1 MTTTNVRRRK
11 KKKTKCIRTQQVKRP
26 ETGLIIGTQ
35 RVRKKGK
42 AMKESSATSKT
53 DDVKTMTNIGIALLN
68 IEVARVMKRKEKR
81 SIGI

>member
-1 MTTTNVRRRK
+1 MK
-11 KKKTKCIRTQQVKRP
+11 EK
-26 ETGLIIGTQ
+26 
-35 RVRKKGK
+35 K

-68 IEVARVMKRKEKR
+68 TEVARVMKRKEKR